1 MKKYFLCKSLKFRA
15 LIITVKYE
23 TWELY
28 RKKRSIPVWYKLC
41 LRSIALARALAPM
54 LATRYTD
61 NIHQLTLTSR
71 PSHYVYLRSF
81 IVYTLCI
88 PLITKLLLKEIVF
101 FPGIFRITGN
111 ELKYFLFPGFIIF
124 GKSSNTSWRNTKI
137 NVYQCIWARVF

>member
-1 MKKYFLCKSLKFRA
+1 LVL
-15 LIITVKYE
+15 
-23 TWELY
+23 
-28 RKKRSIPVWYKLC
+28 VWYKLC

-88 PLITKLLLKEIVF
+88 PLITLVASETIV
-101 FPGIFRITGN
+101 IFLSAKKT
-111 ELKYFLFPGFIIF
+111 IF
-124 GKSSNTSWRNTKI
+124 D
-137 NVYQCIWARVF
+137 V